1 MRRLITTNLVQYL
14 ESLKVNQKK
23 GFKTLL
29 ISGESSD
36 PEMQVLL
43 ENFELEVVFAGIE
56 SSNDPNYIFLDLNK
70 EHQARESYEL
80 IVCNQVFEHLFDVK
94 NALEVI
100 SKLSSTGTVI
110 WLDFPV
116 STFEHGS
123 PDFYTTGIMPEMI
136 SRLGSKFSFETV
148 SSGIIGSERHFLFGH
163 LLKIWPTPRQM
174 KSPLFSYFG
183 VEGSLMKKLI
193 YQFATLPARML
204 IAVSSKELT
213 TNSNFATTGWIILV
227 KN

>member
-14 ESLKVNQKK
+14 GSLNEPQKK

-29 ISGESSD
+29 ISGESTD
-36 PEMQVLL
+36 PEVQVLL
-43 ENFELEVVFAGIE
+43 ENFELEVVLSGNE
-56 SSNDPNYIFLDLNK
+56 SRTDPNYIFLDLNK
-70 EHQARESYEL
+70 EHQAKESYEL
-80 IVCNQVFEHLFDVK
+80 IVCNQVFEHLYDIK

-100 SKLSSTGTVI
+100 SNLSSSGTVV

-136 SRLGSKFSFETV
+136 SQLGAKYSLETHSKGV
-148 SSGIIGSERHFLFGH
+148 IGSERHFLFGH
-163 LLKIWPTPRQM
+163 LLKLWPTPRQM

-183 VEGSLMKKLI
+183 VEGSLMRKLI
-193 YQFATLPARML
+193 FQFSSLPARLL
-204 IAVSSKELT
+204 IAISSKEIST
-213 TNSNFATTGWIILV
+213 SSRFATTGWIILV
-227 KN
+227 KS